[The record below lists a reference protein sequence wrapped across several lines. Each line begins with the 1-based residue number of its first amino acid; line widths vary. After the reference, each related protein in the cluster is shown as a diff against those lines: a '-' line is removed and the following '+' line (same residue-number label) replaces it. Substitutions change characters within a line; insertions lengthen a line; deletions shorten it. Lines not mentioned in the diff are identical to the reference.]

1 MNTRH
6 TKQQTVFLVLL
17 ALILLAGAAL
27 FLLTERQKQTEKAES
42 EAAEGSISLAAV
54 SADTLEQIVLDYQ
67 GETLTLDY
75 ADGGWILAEDPY
87 YHLDTTTCNTMLTAL
102 TDLRAKR
109 QLTAETGEDYG
120 MDAPQVTVTVTAVG
134 ETNTYCFGAENSVT
148 GDLYLQKEGDA
159 SIYTVAGTKAACF
172 EQTKADLFGSFNP
185 AGLTSSAIEAVTLTY
200 PDGRTVS
207 LKALS
212 EPASSDAA
220 ESDSGEYTTVWRN
233 TADPETDLDDTAVQS
248 LLSALSG
255 YVTGQITHADPA
267 AVGFQTLVTAEV
279 TAGETVGTLTYG
291 EGTDGYYLTVSG
303 DDSLYSVDG
312 SIVDALRNF

>member
-1 MNTRH
+1 MNARH
-6 TKQQTVFLVLL
+6 TKRQTLFLVLL

-27 FLLTERQKQTEKAES
+27 FLLTERQKRTEQAEN

-54 SADTLEQIVLDYQ
+54 SADALERIVLDYQ
-67 GETLTLDY
+67 GETLTLNY
-75 ADGGWILAEDPY
+75 ADGSWTLAEDPD

-109 QLTAETGEDYG
+109 QLTAEAGEDYG
-120 MDAPQVTVTVTAVG
+120 MDAPQVTVTVTAAG
-134 ETNTYCFGAENSVT
+134 ETDVYCFGAENSVT

-207 LKALS
+207 LAALS
-212 EPASSDAA
+212 EPDSSDAPD
-220 ESDSGEYTTVWRN
+220 SDSSSYTTVWRN

-255 YVTGQITHADPA
+255 YATGQATHTEPA
-267 AVGFQTLVTAEV
+267 EIGFETLVTAEV
-279 TAGETVGTLTYG
+279 TAGKTVYSLTYG

>member
-1 MNTRH
+1 MNAKH

-27 FLLTERQKQTEKAES
+27 FLLTEQQKQTEQAES

-54 SADTLEQIVLDYQ
+54 SADTLEQIVLEYQ

-75 ADGGWILAEDPY
+75 ADGGWTLAEDPD
-87 YHLDTTTCNTMLTAL
+87 YHLDTTACNTMLTAL

-109 QLTAETGEDYG
+109 QLTAEAGEDYG
-120 MDAPQVTVTVTAVG
+120 MDAPQVTVTVTAAG
-134 ETNTYCFGAENSVT
+134 ETDTYCFGAENSVT
-148 GDLYLQKEGDA
+148 GDLYLQKQGDA

-172 EQTKADLFGSFNP
+172 QQTKADLFGPFNP

-200 PDGRTVS
+200 PDGQIVS
-207 LKALS
+207 LAALS
-212 EPASSDAA
+212 EPDSSDAA
-220 ESDSGEYTTVWRN
+220 EPDSSSYTTVWRN
-233 TADPETDLDDTAVQS
+233 TADPETDLDDTVVQS

-255 YVTGQITHADPA
+255 YVTGQSTHTDPA
-267 AVGFQTLVTAEV
+267 EVGFKTLVTAEV
-279 TAGETVGTLTYG
+279 TAGETACTLTYG

-303 DDSLYSVDG
+303 DDSLYSVNG
-312 SIVDALRNF
+312 SIVDAIRNF